1 MDFTHL
7 KNFLDHMAAE
17 RSPGNAVAVYQGGKL
32 VYKYASGYAD
42 LETKTPLTGDE
53 LFNIYS
59 CSKVTTVTAGMQLLE
74 RGRFLLTD
82 PLYEYIPEFRHMHVR
97 TA

>member
-1 MDFTHL
+1 MTC
-7 KNFLDHMAAE
+7 
-17 RSPGNAVAVYQGGKL
+17 
-32 VYKYASGYAD
+32 
-42 LETKTPLTGDE
+42 DE

-97 TA
+97 TASGHVVPAQNPITIGQLFT